1 LIIKLALMD
10 KRLGVVMAILA
21 VTSAIVTIFISPLD
35 TTIPIP
41 EPSFL
46 SNTTNQN
53 KGIDIIAENLSTPW
67 AIDIAKDNRIFFT
80 EREGKI
86 RVIDEKGILLDEPV
100 AYIRVAQNGG
110 SGLLGIAI
118 HPNFTENHL
127 MYIYHSYVKDN
138 KLYNKILL
146 LKEKDNKIIE
156 SNIIID
162 SIPGS
167 PYNNGGR
174 IKFGPDSKLY
184 ITTGDA
190 SDPLLAQNL
199 SSLAGKILRL
209 NPDGSIPS
217 DNPFKGSSI
226 YSYGHRNVQG
236 IAWHPQTKQMYSSE
250 HGPSGF
256 DEINLIISG
265 KNYGWPKEECKGTN
279 ISQKA
284 IICFNPAVA
293 PSGITFASS
302 NKLGYQNDLIVTTL
316 KGSHLRQIDVES
328 GEQNNILVGYG
339 RLRDIIESSDGT
351 LYVLTSNTDGRGI
364 IQHNDDKILKILKP

>member
-1 LIIKLALMD
+1 MD
-10 KRLGVVMAILA
+10 KRLVVVMAVLA
-21 VTSAIVTIFISPLD
+21 VISAIVTIFISPLD

-41 EPSFL
+41 EPSLL
-46 SNTTNQN
+46 SNTTNQS
-53 KGIDIIAENLSTPW
+53 KGIEIIAKNLSTPW

-80 EREGKI
+80 ERDGKI
-86 RVIDEKGILLDEPV
+86 RVIDEKGNLLDEPV
-100 AYIRVAQNGG
+100 AYIRVAQDGG
-110 SGLLGIAI
+110 SGLLGIVL

-138 KLYNKILL
+138 KLYNKVLL

-156 SNIIID
+156 SDIIID

-174 IKFGPDSKLY
+174 IKFGPDYKLY

-199 SSLAGKILRL
+199 SSLAGKILRV

-217 DNPFKGSSI
+217 DNPFNYSSI

-236 IAWHPQTKQMYSSE
+236 IAWHPITKQMYSSE
-250 HGPSGF
+250 HGSSGF

-265 KNYGWPKEECKGTN
+265 KNYGWPEEECKGTN

-284 IICFNPAVA
+284 IICFNPAIA

-302 NKLGYQNDLIVTTL
+302 DKLGYQNDLIVTTL
-316 KGSHLRQIDVES
+316 KGSHLRQIDLES

-339 RLRDIIESSDGT
+339 RLRDIVESSDGT

-364 IQHNDDKILKILKP
+364 IQDNDDKILKILKP

>member
-1 LIIKLALMD
+1 MY
-10 KRLGVVMAILA
+10 KRVGIVVVMAILA
-21 VTSAIVTIFISPLD
+21 VISAIFSIFMSPLD

-53 KGIDIIAENLSTPW
+53 KGIEIIAENLSTPW

-80 EREGKI
+80 ERDGKI

-110 SGLLGIAI
+110 SGLLGIAL

-127 MYIYHSYVKDN
+127 MYVYHSYMKDN
-138 KLYNKILL
+138 ELYNKVLL

-156 SNIIID
+156 SKIIID

-174 IKFGPDSKLY
+174 IKFGPDYKLY
-184 ITTGDA
+184 IATGDA

-199 SSLAGKILRL
+199 SSLAGKILRI

-217 DNPFKGSSI
+217 DNPFKDSSI

-236 IAWHPQTKQMYSSE
+236 IAWHPKTKQMYSSE
-250 HGPSGF
+250 HGASGF

-265 KNYGWPKEECKGTN
+265 KNYGWPDVECRGSN

-293 PSGITFASS
+293 PSGMTFASS
-302 NKLGYQNDLIVTTL
+302 NKLGYQNDLILTTL
-316 KGSHLRQIDVES
+316 KGSHLRQIDVET

-339 RLRDIIESSDGT
+339 RLRDIIESNDGT

-364 IQHNDDKILKILKP
+364 IQSNDDKILKILKP

>member
-1 LIIKLALMD
+1 MD
-10 KRLGVVMAILA
+10 KRLVVVMAVLA
-21 VTSAIVTIFISPLD
+21 VISAIVTIFISPLD

-41 EPSFL
+41 EPSLL
-46 SNTTNQN
+46 SNTTNHS
-53 KGIDIIAENLSTPW
+53 KGIEIIAKNLSTPW

-80 EREGKI
+80 ERDGKI
-86 RVIDEKGILLDEPV
+86 RVIDEKGNLLDEPV
-100 AYIRVAQNGG
+100 AYIRVAQDGG
-110 SGLLGIAI
+110 SGLLGIVL

-138 KLYNKILL
+138 KLYNKVLL

-156 SNIIID
+156 SDIIID

-174 IKFGPDSKLY
+174 IKFGPDYKLY

-199 SSLAGKILRL
+199 SSLAGKILRV

-217 DNPFKGSSI
+217 DNPFNYSSI

-236 IAWHPQTKQMYSSE
+236 IAWHPITKQMYSSE
-250 HGPSGF
+250 HGSSGF

-265 KNYGWPKEECKGTN
+265 KNYGWPEEECKGTN
-279 ISQKA
+279 TSQKA
-284 IICFNPAVA
+284 IICFNPAIA

-302 NKLGYQNDLIVTTL
+302 DKLGYQNDLIVTTL
-316 KGSHLRQIDVES
+316 KGSHLRQIDLES

-339 RLRDIIESSDGT
+339 RLRDIVESSDGT

-364 IQHNDDKILKILKP
+364 IQDNDDKILKILKP

>member
-1 LIIKLALMD
+1 MD

-236 IAWHPQTKQMYSSE
+236 IAWHPKTKQMYSSE

-328 GEQNNILVGYG
+328 REQNNILVGYG

>member
-1 LIIKLALMD
+1 MD
-10 KRLGVVMAILA
+10 KRLGVVVVVVMAILA
-21 VTSAIVTIFISPLD
+21 VISAIFTIFISPLD

-53 KGIDIIAENLSTPW
+53 KGIEIMAENLSTPW
-67 AIDIAKDNRIFFT
+67 AIEIAKDNRIFFT

-86 RVIDEKGILLDEPV
+86 RVIDQKGILLDEPV

-110 SGLLGIAI
+110 SGLLGIAL

-127 MYIYHSYVKDN
+127 MYIYHSYMKDN
-138 KLYNKILL
+138 KLYNKVLL

-156 SNIIID
+156 SKIIID

-174 IKFGPDSKLY
+174 IKFGPDYKLY
-184 ITTGDA
+184 IATGDA

-199 SSLAGKILRL
+199 SSLAGKILRI

-217 DNPFKGSSI
+217 DNPFKDSSI

-236 IAWHPQTKQMYSSE
+236 IAWHPNTKQMYSSE

-265 KNYGWPKEECKGTN
+265 KNYGWPDEECRGSN

-302 NKLGYQNDLIVTTL
+302 NKLGYQNDLILTTL

-339 RLRDIIESSDGT
+339 RLRDVIESSDGT

>member
-1 LIIKLALMD
+1 MIIKLALMD

-53 KGIDIIAENLSTPW
+53 KGIYTIAENLSTPW

-110 SGLLGIAI
+110 SGLLGIAL

-127 MYIYHSYVKDN
+127 IYIYHSYVKDN

-174 IKFGPDSKLY
+174 IKFGPDYKLY

-217 DNPFKGSSI
+217 DNPFKDSSI

-236 IAWHPQTKQMYSSE
+236 IAWHPKTKQMYSSE

-339 RLRDIIESSDGT
+339 RLRDIIESSEGT

>member
-1 LIIKLALMD
+1 MH
-10 KRLGVVMAILA
+10 KRLVVVVAILF

-35 TTIPIP
+35 TTVPIP
-41 EPSFL
+41 EPTLLNS
-46 SNTTNQN
+46 TTNQN
-53 KGIDIIAENLSTPW
+53 KGIEIIAENLLTPW

-80 EREGKI
+80 ERDGKI
-86 RVIDEKGILLDEPV
+86 RLIDAKGILLDEPL

-110 SGLLGIAI
+110 LGLLGITL

-127 MYIYHSYVKDN
+127 MYIYHSYLEDN
-138 KLYNKILL
+138 KIYNKVLL

-167 PYNNGGR
+167 LYNNGGR
-174 IKFGPDSKLY
+174 INFGPDNKLY
-184 ITTGDA
+184 IATGDS
-190 SDPLLAQNL
+190 SDPHLAQNR
-199 SSLAGKILRL
+199 SSLAGKILRI
-209 NPDGSIPS
+209 NSDGSIPL
-217 DNPFKGSSI
+217 DNPFKDSPI

-236 IAWHPQTKQMYSSE
+236 FTWHPETKQMYSSE

-256 DEINLIISG
+256 DEINLIIPG
-265 KNYGWPKEECKGTN
+265 KNYGWPMEECKGTN
-279 ISQKA
+279 TFEKA
-284 IICFNPAVA
+284 VICFNPAIA

-302 NKLGYQNDLIVTTL
+302 DKLGYKNDLIVTTL
-316 KGSHLRQIDVES
+316 KGSHLRQIDTES

-339 RLRDIIESSDGT
+339 RLRDVVESSDGS

-364 IQHNDDKILKILKP
+364 IQDNDDKILKILKP

>member
-10 KRLGVVMAILA
+10 KRLGVAMAILA

-236 IAWHPQTKQMYSSE
+236 IAWHPKTKQMYSSE

>member
-1 LIIKLALMD
+1 MD

-138 KLYNKILL
+138 KIYNKVLL

-167 PYNNGGR
+167 LYNNGGR
-174 IKFGPDSKLY
+174 INFGPDNKLY
-184 ITTGDA
+184 IVTGDA
-190 SDPLLAQNL
+190 SDPNLAQNR
-199 SSLAGKILRL
+199 SSLAGKILRV
-209 NPDGSIPS
+209 NSDGSIPS
-217 DNPFKGSSI
+217 DNPFRDSPI

-236 IAWHPQTKQMYSSE
+236 ITWHPETKQMYSSE
-250 HGPSGF
+250 HGSSGF
-256 DEINLIISG
+256 DEINLITPG
-265 KNYGWPKEECKGTN
+265 KNYGWPMEECRGTN
-279 ISQKA
+279 ISEKA
-284 IICFNPAVA
+284 IVCFNTSVA
-293 PSGITFASS
+293 PYGITFDSS
-302 NKLGYQNDLIVTTL
+302 DKLGYKNYFIV
-316 KGSHLRQIDVES
+316 KIIHISIINYINIES

-364 IQHNDDKILKILKP
+364 IQENDDKILKILKP

>member
-1 LIIKLALMD
+1 MD
-10 KRLGVVMAILA
+10 KRLVVIMGILA

-46 SNTTNQN
+46 SNTTNKN
-53 KGIDIIAENLSTPW
+53 KGIAIIAENLSTPW

-86 RVIDEKGILLDEPV
+86 RVIDEKGTLLDEPV

-110 SGLLGIAI
+110 SGLLGIAL

-127 MYIYHSYVKDN
+127 MYIYHSYMKEN
-138 KLYNKILL
+138 KLYNKVLL

-174 IKFGPDSKLY
+174 IKFGPDYKLY

-190 SDPLLAQNL
+190 SDPLSAQNL
-199 SSLAGKILRL
+199 SSLAGKILRV

-217 DNPFKGSSI
+217 DNPFKDSSI

-236 IAWHPQTKQMYSSE
+236 IAWHPKTKQMYSSE
-250 HGPSGF
+250 HGSSGF
-256 DEINLIISG
+256 DEINLIISA
-265 KNYGWPKEECKGTN
+265 KNYGWAEEECKGTN

-302 NKLGYQNDLIVTTL
+302 NKLGYQNDLIITTL

-364 IQHNDDKILKILKP
+364 IQENDDKILKILKP